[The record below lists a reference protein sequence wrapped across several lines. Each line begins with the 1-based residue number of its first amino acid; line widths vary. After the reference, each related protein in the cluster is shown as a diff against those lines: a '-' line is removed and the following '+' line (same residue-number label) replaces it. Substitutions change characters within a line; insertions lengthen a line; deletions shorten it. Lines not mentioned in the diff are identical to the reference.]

1 MGRREDNAKKAVEL
15 MKDQSLI
22 RNLGTAA
29 HIDHG
34 KTTFSDNLIA
44 GAGMMSSETAGEQRL
59 LDYDEQEAA
68 RGITIN
74 AASAAMVVPYRDP
87 KTNELKHYLVNLI
100 DTPGHVDFGGD
111 VTRAMRALDGVYIL
125 CCAVEGIMPQT
136 ETVIRQAMKERVR
149 PMLFINKVDRAI
161 VEQQLTPQMMIEK
174 FSKIITQ
181 FNQKIMDI
189 LPAPLNKQWQVSL
202 QDGTV
207 ALGSAYNNWAV
218 SIPYLSRPEVNK
230 RAMDLVPEMKD
241 KLATKPFNL
250 NTVFEL
256 CAMEG
261 GQEKLAKIIPI
272 ADVALEMAINHIPNP
287 VDAQKI
293 RIPTIW
299 KGDLNSDLG
308 KQMLNCDP
316 NGEVALMVTKI
327 IMDKQAGEIAIGRLF
342 SGTIKK
348 GMTLYISG
356 MPAPQR
362 VQTVALMVGADR
374 TPIEECKAGNI
385 VAVTGLKDA
394 IAGSTV
400 SSLKDME
407 PFEKM
412 THYSEP
418 VITKAIE
425 AKSMADLP
433 KLVEVLRVIAK
444 ADPSL
449 SIEINNETGEHLMS
463 GMGELH
469 LEITEYRI
477 INEQGVDII
486 SSPPIVVYQESVKG
500 PNASEFEGKSPN
512 KHNKFYFIVEPLEEG
527 VQEAIHKGDIDTDA
541 KIKDPKELAKI
552 LVDCGMNVDEA
563 KGVVGFKNNNVLI
576 DCTKGIQYLHETMEL
591 VKQAFEEAMM
601 RGPLANEKV
610 AGVKVKL
617 MDAKLH
623 EDTIHRGP
631 AQIIPAVR
639 DGIYG
644 AMCQA
649 GRVLLEPMQKIF
661 ISVPPDYMGGAVNLI
676 NQRRGT
682 ILEMGQDGADST
694 VTAKCP
700 VADMFGFSSDIRG
713 STQGRAIWSIENA
726 GFERL
731 MPDLQKKVVT
741 EIRTRKGLNPEPYDE
756 KYYSGL

>member
-15 MKDQSLI
+15 MKDQKLI

-74 AASAAMVVPYRDP
+74 AASAAMVVPYKEP
-87 KTNELKHYLVNLI
+87 GTNKLDHYLVNLI

-136 ETVIRQAMKERVR
+136 ETVIRQALKERVR

-161 VEQQLTPQMMIEK
+161 VEQQLTPQMMIDK
-174 FSKIITQ
+174 FSKIITE
-181 FNQKIMDI
+181 FNKKIADI
-189 LPAPLNKQWQVSL
+189 LPAPLNKEWQVSL

-218 SIPYLSRPEVNK
+218 SIPYLQRPELKKIGMN
-230 RAMDLVPEMKD
+230 L
-241 KLATKPFNL
+241 TK
-250 NTVFEL
+250 VFEY
-256 CAMEG
+256 CGREG
-261 GQEKLAKIIPI
+261 GQAELAKLIPL
-272 ADVALEMAINHIPNP
+272 ADVALEMAINHIPCP
-287 VDAQKI
+287 PDAQKV
-293 RIPTIW
+293 RIPVIW
-299 KGDLNSDLG
+299 KGDLDSTIG

-316 NGEVALMVTKI
+316 KGEVAMMVTKI

-342 SGTIKK
+342 SGTVKK
-348 GMTLYISG
+348 GQTLYISG
-356 MPAPQR
+356 VSQPQR

-385 VAVTGLKDA
+385 VALTGLKDA

-400 SSLKDME
+400 SSIKDMEPFEKMSHYSEPVIVSSVKDME

-425 AKSMADLP
+425 AKNMADLP

-449 SIEINNETGEHLMS
+449 NIEINNETGEHLMS

-469 LEITEYRI
+469 LEIA
-477 INEQGVDII
+477 
-486 SSPPIVVYQESVKG
+486 PPGDHRVQDQE
-500 PNASEFEGKSPN
+500 
-512 KHNKFYFIVEPLEEG
+512 
-527 VQEAIHKGDIDTDA
+527 
-541 KIKDPKELAKI
+541 
-552 LVDCGMNVDEA
+552 
-563 KGVVGFKNNNVLI
+563 
-576 DCTKGIQYLHETMEL
+576 
-591 VKQAFEEAMM
+591 
-601 RGPLANEKV
+601 R
-610 AGVKVKL
+610 
-617 MDAKLH
+617 
-623 EDTIHRGP
+623 
-631 AQIIPAVR
+631 
-639 DGIYG
+639 
-644 AMCQA
+644 A
-649 GRVLLEPMQKIF
+649 GRRHRRLR
-661 ISVPPDYMGGAVNLI
+661 SDRRVPGVRQGKQP
-676 NQRRGT
+676 QRVRG
-682 ILEMGQDGADST
+682 
-694 VTAKCP
+694 
-700 VADMFGFSSDIRG
+700 
-713 STQGRAIWSIENA
+713 
-726 GFERL
+726 
-731 MPDLQKKVVT
+731 
-741 EIRTRKGLNPEPYDE
+741 
-756 KYYSGL
+756 

>member
-15 MKDQSLI
+15 MKDQKLI

-74 AASAAMVVPYRDP
+74 AASAAMVVPYKEP
-87 KTNELKHYLVNLI
+87 TTGELKHYLVNLI

-181 FNQKIMDI
+181 FNQKIMDV
-189 LPAPLNKQWQVSL
+189 LPAPLNKEWQVSL

-218 SIPYLSRPEVNK
+218 SLPYLNRPELKKIGMN
-230 RAMDLVPEMKD
+230 L
-241 KLATKPFNL
+241 TK
-250 NTVFEL
+250 VFEY
-256 CAMEG
+256 CAKEG
-261 GQEKLAKIIPI
+261 GQAELAKIIPL
-272 ADVALEMAINHIPNP
+272 ADVALEMAINHIPCP
-287 VDAQKI
+287 VDAQKV

-299 KGDLNSDLG
+299 KGDLNSELG

-348 GMTLYISG
+348 GMTLYVSG

-400 SSLKDME
+400 STLKDME

-412 THYSEP
+412 AHYSEP

-477 INEQGVDII
+477 VNEQGVDII

-500 PNASEFEGKSPN
+500 PNPNEFEGKSPN

-527 VQEAIHKGDIDTDA
+527 VKEAIRKGDIDTEA

-552 LVDCGMNVDEA
+552 LVDCGMDVDQA
-563 KGVVGFKNNNVLI
+563 KGVVAFKNNNVLI

-610 AGVKVKL
+610 AGLKVKL

-649 GRVLLEPMQKIF
+649 GRILLEPMQKVF

-694 VTAKCP
+694 VTAICP

-726 GFERL
+726 GFEKL
-731 MPDLQKKVVT
+731 VPDLQKKVVT
-741 EIRTRKGLNPEPYDE
+741 EIRTRKGLNPEPYDD

>member
-1 MGRREDNAKKAVEL
+1 MGRKEDNAKKAVEL
-15 MKDQSLI
+15 MKDQTLI

-44 GAGMMSSETAGEQRL
+44 GAGMMSADNAGSQRV

-74 AASAAMVVPYRDP
+74 AASAAMVVPYRNP
-87 KTNELKHYLVNLI
+87 KHNNAVEHYLVNLI

-181 FNQKIMDI
+181 FNQKIMDV
-189 LPAPLNKQWQVSL
+189 LPAPLNKEWQVSL

-218 SIPYLSRPEVNK
+218 SLPYLNRPELKKIGMN
-230 RAMDLVPEMKD
+230 L
-241 KLATKPFNL
+241 TK
-250 NTVFEL
+250 VFEY
-256 CAMEG
+256 CAKEG
-261 GQEKLAKIIPI
+261 GQAELAKIIPL
-272 ADVALEMAINHIPNP
+272 ADVALEMAINHIPCP
-287 VDAQKI
+287 VDAQKV

-299 KGDLNSDLG
+299 KGDLNSELG

-342 SGTIKK
+342 SGTVKK
-348 GMTLYISG
+348 GMTLYVSG

-400 SSLKDME
+400 STLKDME

-412 THYSEP
+412 AHYSEP

-477 INEQGVDII
+477 VNEQGVDII

-500 PNASEFEGKSPN
+500 PNPNEFEGKSPN

-527 VQEAIHKGDIDTDA
+527 VKEAIRKGDIDTEA

-552 LVDCGMNVDEA
+552 LVDCGMDVDQA
-563 KGVVGFKNNNVLI
+563 KGVVAFKNNNVLI

-610 AGVKVKL
+610 AGLKVKL

-649 GRVLLEPMQKIF
+649 GRILLEPMQKVF

-694 VTAKCP
+694 VTAICP

-726 GFERL
+726 GFEKL
-731 MPDLQKKVVT
+731 VPDLQKKVVT
-741 EIRTRKGLNPEPYDE
+741 EIRTRKGLNPEPYDD

>member
-74 AASAAMVVPYRDP
+74 AASAAMVVPYKEPD
-87 KTNELKHYLVNLI
+87 TGAMKHYLVNLI

-181 FNQKIMDI
+181 FNQKIMDV
-189 LPAPLNKQWQVSL
+189 LPAPLNKEWQVSL

-218 SIPYLSRPEVNK
+218 SLPYLNRPELKKIGMN
-230 RAMDLVPEMKD
+230 L
-241 KLATKPFNL
+241 TK
-250 NTVFEL
+250 VFEY
-256 CAMEG
+256 CAREG
-261 GQEKLAKIIPI
+261 GQAELAKIIPL
-272 ADVALEMAINHIPNP
+272 ADVALEMAINHIPCP
-287 VDAQKI
+287 VDAQKV

-342 SGTIKK
+342 SGTVKK
-348 GMTLYISG
+348 GMTLYVSG

-400 SSLKDME
+400 STLKDME

-412 THYSEP
+412 AHYSEP

-477 INEQGVDII
+477 VNEQGVDII

-500 PNASEFEGKSPN
+500 PNPNEFEGKSPN

-527 VQEAIHKGDIDTDA
+527 VKEAIRKGDIDTEA

-552 LVDCGMNVDEA
+552 LVDCGMDVDQA

-610 AGVKVKL
+610 AGLKVKL

-649 GRVLLEPMQKIF
+649 GRILLEPMQKVF

-694 VTAKCP
+694 VTAICP

-726 GFERL
+726 GFEKL
-731 MPDLQKKVVT
+731 VPELQKKVVT
-741 EIRTRKGLNPEPYDE
+741 EIRTRKGLNPEPYDD

>member
-15 MKDQSLI
+15 MKDQKLI

-74 AASAAMVVPYRDP
+74 AASAAMVVPYKEP
-87 KTNELKHYLVNLI
+87 TTGEMKHYLVNLI

-181 FNQKIMDI
+181 FNQKIMDV
-189 LPAPLNKQWQVSL
+189 LPAPLNKEWQVSL

-218 SIPYLSRPEVNK
+218 SLPYLNRPELKKIGMN
-230 RAMDLVPEMKD
+230 L
-241 KLATKPFNL
+241 TK
-250 NTVFEL
+250 VFEY
-256 CAMEG
+256 CAKEG
-261 GQEKLAKIIPI
+261 GQAELAKIIPL
-272 ADVALEMAINHIPNP
+272 ADVALEMAINHIPCP
-287 VDAQKI
+287 VDAQKV

-299 KGDLNSDLG
+299 KGDLNSELG

-342 SGTIKK
+342 SGTVKK
-348 GMTLYISG
+348 GMTLYVSG

-400 SSLKDME
+400 STLKDME

-412 THYSEP
+412 AHYSEP

-449 SIEINNETGEHLMS
+449 SIEINHETGEHLMS

-477 INEQGVDII
+477 VNEQGVDII

-500 PNASEFEGKSPN
+500 PNPNEFEGKSPN

-527 VQEAIHKGDIDTDA
+527 VKEAIRKGDIDTEA

-552 LVDCGMNVDEA
+552 LVDCGMDVDQA
-563 KGVVGFKNNNVLI
+563 KGVVAFKNNNVLI

-610 AGVKVKL
+610 AGLKVKL

-649 GRVLLEPMQKIF
+649 GRILLEPMQKVF

-694 VTAKCP
+694 VTAICP

-726 GFERL
+726 GFEKL
-731 MPDLQKKVVT
+731 VPDLQKKVVT
-741 EIRTRKGLNPEPYDE
+741 EIRTRKGLNPEPYDD